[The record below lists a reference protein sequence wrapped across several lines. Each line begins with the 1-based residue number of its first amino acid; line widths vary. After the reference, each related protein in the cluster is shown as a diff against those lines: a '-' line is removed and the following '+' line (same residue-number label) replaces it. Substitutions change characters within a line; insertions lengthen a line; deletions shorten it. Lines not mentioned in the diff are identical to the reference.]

1 MFQGFDGVGMMKRF
15 LEALYDAAG
24 TILLLVVILLSM
36 FGLFTAVDIAKGNL
50 VWKAEQ
56 QQHPAVS
63 AVTREDLKAFM
74 EVVNRRDA
82 AQDVIIM
89 GLVSR
94 MDIKQGVG
102 K

>member
-1 MFQGFDGVGMMKRF
+1 MLESFDGVGMMKRF

>member
-1 MFQGFDGVGMMKRF
+1 MRRF
-15 LEALYDAAG
+15 LEALYDVAG
-24 TILLLVVILLSM
+24 AILLLVVILLSM

-50 VWKAEQ
+50 VLKGQ
-56 QQHPAVS
+56 QQTLPVSS
-63 AVTREDLKAFM
+63 AVTREDLKAFI